1 MPTWKRNI
9 FVRVVTRRMQEEG
22 RTAEDVLEEYP
33 ELKPETELEQRI
45 ADLEDAIASIL
56 GGVV

>member
-22 RTAEDVLEEYP
+22 RTAEEILLEYSA
-33 ELKPETELEQRI
+33 LTEDEKAEII
-45 ADLEDAIASIL
+45 AAL
-56 GGVV
+56 

>member
-22 RTAEDVLEEYP
+22 RTAEEILLEYP
-33 ELKPETELEQRI
+33 ALTEDEKT
-45 ADLEDAIASIL
+45 EIL
-56 GGVV
+56 AAL